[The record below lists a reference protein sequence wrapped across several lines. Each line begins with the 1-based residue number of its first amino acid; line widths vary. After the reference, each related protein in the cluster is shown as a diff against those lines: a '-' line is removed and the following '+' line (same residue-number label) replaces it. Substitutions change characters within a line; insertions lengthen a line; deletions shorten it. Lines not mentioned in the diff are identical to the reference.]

1 MGKGHMYDVK
11 FSTSVWGEAISFFL
25 QHVSVLLFC
34 YGLRGGTLFHFY
46 FDLFWRWVGP
56 SSRLGLGSVSGCII
70 GKPTRGIMEMDLHGT
85 ESVELGTILNG
96 NGNGGSN
103 YYW

>member
-1 MGKGHMYDVK
+1 MSRCYSSAMGEE
-11 FSTSVWGEAISFFL
+11 GELYFI
-25 QHVSVLLFC
+25 
-34 YGLRGGTLFHFY
+34 FY

-70 GKPTRGIMEMDLHGT
+70 GKSTRGIMEMDLHGT
-85 ESVELGTILNG
+85 ESMELGTIW
-96 NGNGGSN
+96 NGNGGSD